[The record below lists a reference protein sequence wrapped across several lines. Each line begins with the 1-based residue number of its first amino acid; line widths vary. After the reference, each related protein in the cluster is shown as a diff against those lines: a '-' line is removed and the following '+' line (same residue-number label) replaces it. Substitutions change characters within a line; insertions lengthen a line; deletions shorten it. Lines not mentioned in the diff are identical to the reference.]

1 MTRTLLALTFTLALA
16 SASAGAATWPWQEP
30 VSQEPPEYCKGLVI
44 SGLASKQVSGTS
56 RTELWLAWN
65 YVIRSGALDQTVAAS
80 EYQQGRAQFD
90 QVADAAAAEAVLQ
103 QSDGDCGL
111 GRSGHQITGW

>member
-1 MTRTLLALTFTLALA
+1 MTRTLLALILTLIT
-16 SASAGAATWPWQEP
+16 ASAGASTWPWEEP

-44 SGLASKQVSGTS
+44 GGLASKQVSGTS
-56 RTELWLAWN
+56 RTDLWLAWN

-80 EYQQGRAQFD
+80 EYQQGRAQFE

-103 QSDGDCGL
+103 KSDGDCGL

>member
-1 MTRTLLALTFTLALA
+1 MTRTLLALILTLTT
-16 SASAGAATWPWQEP
+16 ASAGASTWPWEEP
-30 VSQEPPEYCKGLVI
+30 VSEEPPEYCKGLVI
-44 SGLASKQVSGTS
+44 GGLASKQVSGTS
-56 RTELWLAWN
+56 RTDLWLAWN

-80 EYQQGRAQFD
+80 EYQQGRAQFE

-103 QSDGDCGL
+103 KSDGDCGL